1 MPPEIEH
8 ITPIY
13 RLGRFLCIWFS
24 ILVFRVRTFGRHHV
38 PRTGGVLILSNH
50 QSFID
55 PPLVGCGLPRACHFM
70 ARDTLFRNPLFG
82 RIISAVNSFPV
93 QRGSADIGAIK
104 EALRR
109 LKKGRILVMFPE
121 GTRTP
126 DGHIGA
132 LLPGLAAIAQKARV
146 PIVPALV
153 DGVYQAWPRHQ
164 LLPSIGNVVVLYDRP
179 IEPDEY
185 KNLSAEQLTTMIRRR
200 MVALQEHL
208 YQRQPA
214 RKPSWHNG
222 AKL

>member
-1 MPPEIEH
+1 MQPERER
-8 ITPIY
+8 ITPFY
-13 RLGRFLCIWFS
+13 RFGRYLCIWFG
-24 ILVFRVRTFGRHHV
+24 ILVFRMRTFGRRHV

-50 QSFID
+50 QSFVD

-70 ARDTLFRNPLFG
+70 ARDSLFRNPVFS

-109 LKKGRILVMFPE
+109 LKQGRILVMFPE

-126 DGHIGA
+126 DGRIGP

-164 LLPSIGNVVVLYDRP
+164 LFPSIGNVVVLYDRP
-179 IEPDEY
+179 IDPAEY
-185 KNLSAEQLTTMIRRR
+185 KNLSAEQLTTLIRQR
-200 MVALQEHL
+200 MVAMQERL
-208 YQRQPA
+208 YERQPE
-214 RKPSWHNG
+214 RKPPWYNG
-222 AKL
+222 GD